1 MLASKRY
8 KDDLE
13 KQKAERAN
21 MENSLKP
28 KALVDEL
35 ETIKRRKQDT
45 ERIVEELRK
54 SSDTELL
61 KADEKQDDDV
71 VRSKTAAF
79 LKAAM
84 QKENVLEDLTISKSK
99 IEMHVKTMAC

>member
-13 KQKAERAN
+13 KQKAERTN

-61 KADEKQDDDV
+61 KADEKQDDV

>member
-13 KQKAERAN
+13 KQNAERTN
-21 MENSLKP
+21 MENSLKL

-61 KADEKQDDDV
+61 KADEKQDDV

>member
-61 KADEKQDDDV
+61 KADEKQDDV

>member
-21 MENSLKP
+21 MKNSLKP

-61 KADEKQDDDV
+61 KADERQDDV